1 MDDDPARF
9 WENVQREI
17 RRQNTTQEWVAKKAG
32 LSFHTFHGW
41 IAKGIFPRANEA
53 VRIAATLGTSVEF
66 LVSGAVRDNKEAVA
80 RISGDLAEACARLAA
95 ASEALREL

>member
-32 LSFHTFHGW
+32 LSFNTFHGW

-53 VRIAATLGTSVEF
+53 VRIASILNTSVEF
-66 LVSGAVRDNKEAVA
+66 LVSGAVHDNKETIA
-80 RISGDLAEACARLAA
+80 RIAQDLVEVYARLAA
-95 ASEALREL
+95 VSESLREL

>member
-17 RRQNTTQEWVAKKAG
+17 RRQNTTQEWVAKQAG
-32 LSFHTFHGW
+32 LSFNTFHGW

-53 VRIAATLGTSVEF
+53 VRIAATLNTSVEF
-66 LVSGAVRDNKEAVA
+66 LVSGAVRDNKEVIAT
-80 RISGDLAEACARLAA
+80 ISRELAEVYTRLAVI
-95 ASEALREL
+95 SEALRGL